1 MKIGLHIV
9 NQLHDI
15 TQADYRVQFCGDF
28 NGMIRIEFTKEYD
41 EKFYEHEH
49 LGYPD
54 CPRDI
59 REQNII
65 ESLNSFREKYLK
77 DEK

>member
-1 MKIGLHIV
+1 MKIGIHIV

-15 TQADYRVQFCGDF
+15 TQEDF
-28 NGMIRIEFTKEYD
+28 VVSFHSDFAGMIRIEFTKEYD

-59 REQNII
+59 LEQKII
-65 ESLNSFREKYLK
+65 ESLNSFREEHLCKK
-77 DEK
+77 